1 MKIFITGSE
10 GFIGSHLVEKLIRDG
25 HKVKA
30 LIQYNS
36 YGNIGHLNFLEEK
49 YKSKYK
55 KIFGD
60 VRDVDFLTRNI
71 SGSEIV
77 IHLAALIAI
86 PYSYDAAETYIDTNI
101 KGTYNVIKAGI
112 KNNIK
117 HIIITSTSEV
127 YGSAQNIPINENHR
141 LLGQSP
147 YAATKIAADQIA
159 LSFFHS
165 FNAPITILRPFN
177 TFGPRQS
184 LRAVI
189 PSIIIQCLKKN
200 KFIKLGDITTTRDFS
215 YVEDIVN
222 CYSKVLNKKKSIG
235 QVINVG
241 SNYEISIKNLS
252 ELIINLTNSNSK
264 ISFDKK
270 RLRPKLSEVTRLKAE
285 SSKAKKILNWKPKF
299 SGKKGLIYGLKKTIK
314 WYEQNFD
321 FKNQNETYIK

>member
-25 HKVKA
+25 HKVKE
-30 LIQYNS
+30 LIQYNY

-49 YKSKYK
+49 YKSKYR

>member
-1 MKIFITGSE
+1 M
-10 GFIGSHLVEKLIRDG
+10 VE
-25 HKVKA
+25 
-30 LIQYNS
+30 S
-36 YGNIGHLNFLEEK
+36 YLRSLNVIDESVLNVL
-49 YKSKYK
+49 K
-55 KIFGD
+55 KIP
-60 VRDVDFLTRNI
+60 RDLFVPDSYKDFAYVD
-71 SGSEIV
+71 
-77 IHLAALIAI
+77 IA
-86 PYSYDAAETYIDTNI
+86 
-101 KGTYNVIKAGI
+101 
-112 KNNIK
+112 
-117 HIIITSTSEV
+117 
-127 YGSAQNIPINENHR
+127 IPINENHR

>member
-49 YKSKYK
+49 YKSKYR

-101 KGTYNVIKAGI
+101 KGTYNVIKASI